1 MEKFLQ
7 CLQSLQPDFWV
18 LFGLWI
24 LAVVYLVKLT
34 YCRYKRVYRCH
45 WYDRSDKG
53 PNEEMEWCQI
63 RSMIKKDSFKFHK
76 TSKKLCRCPCKLFL
90 FDSFRLISLL
100 FIVFG
105 SLILIFY
112 WTLSDGVFCWP
123 VSTEC
128 FHSEAI
134 NNSSNL
140 DLAVAIVAGA
150 TTLIGT
156 LITVFYHIRLQA
168 RSKNRQNW
176 INSIREEMTVLMT
189 KFPTWDASES
199 EIEKAQQETRAN
211 ITRLSLS
218 LNPSERVHRGFLAIV
233 RYMYRIDGLKED
245 EMPRTKL
252 GLPESPLNEQQI
264 NCEPQNICIQQ
275 EAWSTWNLKT
285 MRLANILLKREWE
298 QVKYVK

>member
-7 CLQSLQPDFWV
+7 FLEPEFLV
-18 LFGLWI
+18 LLGLW
-24 LAVVYLVKLT
+24 LLGFLFLVRIG
-34 YCRYKRVYRCH
+34 CRRYERVHGCH
-45 WYDRSDKG
+45 WYDQSDRG
-53 PNEEMEWCQI
+53 PNEEMNWCQI
-63 RSMIKKDSFKFHK
+63 QSLMDDDPLNCHK
-76 TSKKLCRCPCKLFL
+76 TSKNLCRYFCKLFL
-90 FDSFRLISLL
+90 FDSFCLFSLL
-100 FIVFG
+100 LIVFG
-105 SLILIFY
+105 SLIFIFY
-112 WTLSDGVFCWP
+112 WTLSDDVFCWP
-123 VSTEC
+123 VLNEC
-128 FHSEAI
+128 FHSKKT
-134 NNSSNL
+134 SQPGNL
-140 DLAVAIVAGA
+140 DLAVAIVTGA
-150 TTLIGT
+150 ATLIGT

-199 EIEKAQQETRAN
+199 EIEIAQQETRAN

-245 EMPRTKL
+245 ETPRKKL

-264 NCEPQNICIQQ
+264 NCEPQDICIQQ

-298 QVKYVK
+298 QVKFVK